1 MSARGLALFSRS
13 LIVRMALLSIVFL
26 ALALGWFALIR
37 VGADVQRDPLT
48 LTTSIAEVAVHDAL
62 NAQADGRGGE
72 QEYASTLRE
81 IAVVNPRFRYYG
93 RRGDAQV
100 QFGDAPKWRHVL
112 PAETALPS
120 QENDSVSW
128 QATLDEGG
136 VRAHVHFR
144 LVDGEATYVEISG
157 IENAVELGLFDAFR
171 PPVFWWASKNLLIVG
186 AGVALV
192 GILVLLLA
200 LRPLRALARTA
211 SSFTA
216 ARGRHVLSEQGLPS
230 EVVPLIHAVN
240 EMVGRLDNA
249 REQQELFLAAAAH
262 ELRTPMTVLRT
273 RLEELAEGDVK
284 EALRK
289 DLRRMS
295 TLVDQ
300 LLRLMCIGNQNELS
314 DDVDLVVA
322 AREVVVEHAP
332 LAVREGVDVELAAE
346 VDALVLRGDQGL
358 VKVALGNLLDNALS
372 FSKAG
377 DRLEVRV
384 QSDASVAVRDRGPG
398 IPNDDV
404 ERIFE
409 PFAKSPPNRKG
420 HGLGLAIVKAIM
432 GLHGGTVS
440 ARNADDGGATFA
452 LRFRLAA
459 P

>member
-1 MSARGLALFSRS
+1 MSARGLALFSHS
-13 LIVRMALLSIVFL
+13 LIVRMVLLSIVFL
-26 ALALGWFALIR
+26 ALVLCWFVLIP
-37 VGADVQRDPLT
+37 VGVDVQRDPLM
-48 LTTSIAEVAVHDAL
+48 LTASLAEVAVHDAL
-62 NAQADGRGGE
+62 DARADGREGE
-72 QEYASTLRE
+72 QERTSILRE
-81 IAVVNPRFRYYG
+81 IAAVNPRFRYYG
-93 RRGDAQV
+93 HRGGEQV
-100 QFGDAPKWRHVL
+100 QFGDPPKWRHVL
-112 PAETALPS
+112 PAVTALPS
-120 QENDSVSW
+120 QENDKVSW

-144 LVDGEATYVEISG
+144 LAGGETTYVEISG
-157 IENAVELGLFDAFR
+157 IENAVESGLFDAFR
-171 PPVFWWASKNLLIVG
+171 PLAFWWASKNLLIVG
-186 AGVALV
+186 SGAALI

-200 LRPLRALARTA
+200 LRSLRALARTA
-211 SSFTA
+211 SSFNA
-216 ARGRHVLSEQGLPS
+216 ARGRPVLPEQGLPS
-230 EVVPLIHAVN
+230 EVVPLVHAVN
-240 EMVGRLDNA
+240 EMVGRLDDV
-249 REQQELFLAAAAH
+249 RKQQELFLAAAAH

-273 RLEELAEGDVK
+273 RLEELAEGAVK
-284 EALRK
+284 QSLRQ

-300 LLRLMCIGNQNELS
+300 LLRLMSIGNQSDLS
-314 DDVDLVVA
+314 DDVDLVAA

-332 LAVREGVDVELAAE
+332 LAVREGVDVELATE

-440 ARNADDGGATFA
+440 ARNAGDGGATFA
-452 LRFRLAA
+452 LRFRLASS
-459 P
+459 